1 MVRKRKGEDQSVGV
15 VLSMEHL
22 IVKDAPTMEGLLAH
36 DINWGLSI
44 NVVYAPRL

>member
-1 MVRKRKGEDQSVGV
+1 MPLSG
-15 VLSMEHL
+15 SMEHL